1 MELSRAVLGILSGLL
16 TASLV
21 GALVARLLRRKADRL
36 VRPVRLS
43 TMLLFGM
50 LAGFFVSQMDGGH
63 LAYLGTF
70 CIMAGIYGALSLG
83 LNVQWGYTGLF
94 NIGIA
99 GFFALGA
106 YTSALITTKKPPPEV
121 WFYFK
126 QAIGLDQ
133 PFLLGLLGAAIVC
146 GLAALLLGLLTLRL
160 REDYLAIA
168 TIGVAESIRIVFNS
182 EEWLANGSQGL
193 IGIPRPLACLVRD
206 PPCAWLPEWAKPT
219 IAGWTARDLD
229 TIYLVIVILILIVL
243 YGAVERGIRSPW
255 GRVLRAIREDET
267 ATDMAGKS
275 VFGFKLQSLVLGA
288 MIMGIAGGLYAHYMR
303 AISPEVFV
311 PLFGTFIIWAMLM
324 VGGSG
329 NNKGAIAGGFI
340 VWAIWIGTTFLTD
353 LLGPLLGAISAELPA
368 RAPYFRYLLLGLLLV
383 LVILLR
389 PQGLLGEEKQV
400 SKL

>member
-1 MELSRAVLGILSGLL
+1 MELSRVVLGILSGLL
-16 TASLV
+16 VAALVRALAARWWPRARWSVHLSAGLLV
-21 GALVARLLRRKADRL
+21 GV
-36 VRPVRLS
+36 
-43 TMLLFGM
+43 
-50 LAGFFVSQMDGGH
+50 LAGAWVSQMEGGY
-63 LAYLGTF
+63 LAYLVTF
-70 CIMAGIYGALSLG
+70 CIMAGIYGVFSLG

-106 YTSALITTKKPPPEV
+106 YTSALITTRKPPPEV

-133 PFLLGLLGAAIVC
+133 PFLVGLIGAALVC
-146 GLAALLLGLLTLRL
+146 GLVALLLGLLTLRL

-168 TIGVAESIRIVFNS
+168 TIGVAETIRILFNS

-193 IGIPRPLACLVRD
+193 IGIPRPLACLIQN
-206 PPCAWLPEWAKPT
+206 PPCAWLPDWAKPLV
-219 IAGWTARDLD
+219 AGWTARDLD
-229 TIYLVIVILILIVL
+229 AIYLVIVVL
-243 YGAVERGIRSPW
+243 ALAALYWAVEQGIRSPW
-255 GRVLRAIREDET
+255 GRVLRAIREDEM
-267 ATDMAGKS
+267 ATSMAGKN

-288 MIMGIAGGLYAHYMR
+288 MIMGIGGGLYAHYMR
-303 AISPEVFV
+303 SISPDVFV
-311 PLFGTFIIWAMLM
+311 PLFGTFIIWAMVM

-329 NNKGAIAGGFI
+329 NNKGAILGGLI
-340 VWAIWIGTTFLTD
+340 VWGIWIGTTFLTD
-353 LLGPLLGAISAELPA
+353 LISPLLGAISPELPA
-368 RAPYFRYLLLGLLLV
+368 RAPYFRYLLLGALLV